1 MPRSSFIAAVIF
13 SRLCRTIV
21 RAGFEQERRGVKG
34 RHGRRA
40 AKGSKMA
47 ERKAQAEN
55 GAPLD
60 VLIAGAGYVGLAAA
74 VSLKQARPSLAVAVV
89 DAAPAG
95 AWQRDGRASAIAAAA
110 CRMLDRLGVWAE
122 IAPQAQAITEMVVTD
137 SRTLDP
143 VRPVFLTF
151 DGEVAPGEPFA
162 HMVANRDM
170 NGALRASAEKL
181 GIDMVEGVA
190 VRGFDAGGACAT
202 VHLADGATLKTRLL
216 VAADGVNS
224 KLRDMAG
231 IRTVKWEYGQS
242 GIVCTVA
249 HERPH
254 NGRAEEHFL
263 PAGPFA
269 TLPLK
274 GNRSSIVWVERT
286 QDAERLVDGDDLVF
300 EAELEQRFGL
310 KLGEIRVEDR
320 PRAWPLGLTLA
331 RAFVRHRIALAGDA
345 AHGIHPIAGQG
356 LNLGFKD
363 VAALAEIVV
372 EADRLG
378 QDFGALDVLERY
390 QRWRRFDTLQMGV
403 TTDVLN
409 RLFSND
415 IAPLRAAR
423 DIGLGL
429 VERMPRLKEFFIRQ
443 ASGLSGAT
451 PRLLKGEAI

>member
-1 MPRSSFIAAVIF
+1 M
-13 SRLCRTIV
+13 
-21 RAGFEQERRGVKG
+21 
-34 RHGRRA
+34 
-40 AKGSKMA
+40 
-47 ERKAQAEN
+47 ERKADAKTRS
-55 GAPLD
+55 GLD
-60 VLIAGAGYVGLAAA
+60 VLVAGAGYVGLATA
-74 VSLKQARPSLAVAVV
+74 VSLKQARPNLAVALV

-95 AWQRDGRASAIAAAA
+95 AWQQDGRASAIAAAA
-110 CRMLDRLGVWAE
+110 CRMLDQLGVWAE
-122 IAPQAQAITEMVVTD
+122 IAPQAQAITEMIITD
-137 SRTLDP
+137 SRSADP

-151 DGEVAPGEPFA
+151 GGEVAAGEPFA
-162 HMVANRDM
+162 HMVANRAL
-170 NGALRASAEKL
+170 NGALRARAEKL
-181 GIDMVEGVA
+181 GIDIIEGIA
-190 VRGFDAGGACAT
+190 VSGFDTNSAGIA
-202 VHLADGATLKTRLL
+202 VHLADSSTLKARLL

-231 IRTVKWEYGQS
+231 IKTIKWEYGQS

-274 GNRSSIVWVERT
+274 PGKDGTNRSSLVWVERAE
-286 QDAERLVDGDDLVF
+286 DAQKLVEGDDFVF
-300 EAELEQRFGL
+300 EHELEQRFGL
-310 KLGEIRVEDR
+310 KLGEIRVVDK

-331 RAFVRHRIALAGDA
+331 RAFVAPRIALAGDA

-363 VAALAEIVV
+363 VAALAEVVV

-378 QDFGALDVLERY
+378 QDIGALDVLERY
-390 QRWRRFDTLQMGV
+390 QQWRRFDTLQMGI

-415 IAPLRAAR
+415 INPLRAVR

-443 ASGLSGAT
+443 ASGLSNDT